1 MRIDYHRSSIRGRRR
16 SYVSNLSIDTD
27 GHPSNIESSTIEP
40 KEENSTSPEDEFD
53 QRNFDNII
61 KTRPFPWIKTVIRI
75 FNNVNLT
82 CNHQIKC
89 LSTCYNKQTKSC
101 ENLLKALINMYQ
113 LSSIQTNL
121 KSNDTVL
128 TNKQGVK
135 TLFLLY
141 HLMF

>member
-1 MRIDYHRSSIRGRRR
+1 MRIDFHRSSVRGRRR
-16 SYVSNLSIDTD
+16 SHVSNLSIDTD
-27 GHPSNIESSTIEP
+27 GHQSNIGSSAKEP
-40 KEENSTSPEDEFD
+40 KEENLTSPEDEFD
-53 QRNFDNII
+53 ERNFDNII

-101 ENLLKALINMYQ
+101 ENLLKALLNMYQ

-121 KSNDTVL
+121 KHNDTAL
-128 TNKQGVK
+128 TNKQGVR

>member
-1 MRIDYHRSSIRGRRR
+1 MRIDFHRSSVRGRRR

-27 GHPSNIESSTIEP
+27 GHPSNIGSSTIEP
-40 KEENSTSPEDEFD
+40 KEENSTSPEDELD

-75 FNNVNLT
+75 FNNINLT

-121 KSNDTVL
+121 KPNDTAL

-141 HLMF
+141 HMMF